1 MAVIS
6 NLSSLNALF
15 KTVYSDKVVD
25 LVPSREEILKNVS
38 FISSDK
44 KNGGSFYQ
52 PVLLNREH
60 GVTFLGENDTIL
72 NLEEPAVRQST
83 AATVKGSAMTM
94 RTYLSLTAI
103 SRAAKSPRAFIDA
116 TRYAVEGLTKG
127 FASVQEQVHWHGRRG
142 LGFGAVTT
150 ATKILTVDA
159 AEFAEAIWVGAIGMQ
174 VEIRNGTAGAPGA
187 TVLATTEITAVNMST
202 REITVASTGTAVNA
216 TSYNIVRKGSY
227 GVESYGLMSMLAN
240 TGSLF
245 GIDAAAYDGWRANQY
260 AVGGALSFATVSEAI
275 ALAQGRGLDGS
286 IRGYVHPLVF
296 RSLLPDYIAL
306 KSGNGTQQTR
316 TMNESESKSLAH
328 GTKSVQFYV
337 NSVETDIVATTYCKR
352 GYAAFVNLDG
362 LIRIGSTPM
371 TFNLPGLA
379 SGENEYFRLKE
390 DKNACEVRVY
400 ADEALFWDSPSNSI
414 YFSGIVS

>member
-1 MAVIS
+1 
-6 NLSSLNALF
+6 
-15 KTVYSDKVVD
+15 
-25 LVPSREEILKNVS
+25 LVPSHEEILKNVS
-38 FISSDK
+38 FVSNNQ
-44 KNGGSFYQ
+44 KNGGSYYQ

-60 GVTFLGENDTIL
+60 GVTFLGESDSII

-83 AATVKGSAMTM
+83 AAQIKGSAMTM

-103 SRAAKSPRAFIDA
+103 SRAAKGPRAFVDA

-127 FASVQEQVHWHGRRG
+127 FASIQEQVHWHGRRG

-150 ATKILTVDA
+150 ATKIFTVDA

-174 VEIRNGTAGAPGA
+174 VEVRNGTAGAPGA
-187 TVLATTEITAVNMST
+187 TVLATAEITAVNMAT
-202 REITVASTGTAVNA
+202 REITLSTVGSAVNA

-260 AVGGALSFATVSEAI
+260 AVGGALSFANISEAI
-275 ALAQGRGLDGS
+275 ALAQGRGLSGS

-296 RSLLPDYIAL
+296 RSLLPDYVAL
-306 KSGNGTQQTR
+306 KTTGVPQSR
-316 TMNESESKSLAH
+316 ILNESESKNLAH

-337 NSVETDIVATTYCKR
+337 NSVETDIVASNYCKR
-352 GYAAFVNLDG
+352 GYAAFVNLDS
-362 LIRIGSTPM
+362 LLRVGSTPI
-371 TFNLPGLA
+371 TFNLPGIA
-379 SGENEYFRLKE
+379 GSGEDYFVLKQ
-390 DKNACEVRVY
+390 DKNACELR
-400 ADEALFWDSPSNSI
+400 AFSDESLFWDHPASSI